1 MTALFATVFFAS
13 LLGSVHCAGMC
24 GGFIAFY
31 AGSDATG
38 GRARWFGHLAYSGGR
53 LLTYSIL
60 GVFAGWLGRAVDLA
74 GSFAGVGRIAAVLAG
89 LSMVAW
95 GSVGV
100 LRALGLS
107 LPRLPLPA
115 RLERLYGRS
124 LQTMRGRP
132 PVVRAAILGL
142 ASTLLPCGWLYAFA
156 VTAAGTASPLW
167 GAAVMASF
175 WLGTLPMLVGLGAA
189 VQHLAGPLRRHLP
202 AVSALALVCV
212 GLLAVS
218 QRMRVPNLMH
228 RAPLVTEVQPA
239 AWSLPAAIERVQH
252 LGEQE
257 PPCCREAG
265 PLAP

>member
-142 ASTLLPCGWLYAFA
+142 ACVALFE
-156 VTAAGTASPLW
+156 
-167 GAAVMASF
+167 
-175 WLGTLPMLVGLGAA
+175 
-189 VQHLAGPLRRHLP
+189 RHLTWLQLRLQAVPRRVCRIVAINLQHVLGIIWIARKRWRP
-202 AVSALALVCV
+202 A
-212 GLLAVS
+212 
-218 QRMRVPNLMH
+218 
-228 RAPLVTEVQPA
+228 
-239 AWSLPAAIERVQH
+239 
-252 LGEQE
+252 
-257 PPCCREAG
+257 
-265 PLAP
+265 